1 MADTKNRLIRCFAAI
16 FPHLKGSEITQAA
29 PDSTVGWDSL
39 ATVNLFAL
47 VQAEFGVNLD
57 SLDDDESISFY
68 SMLSRLEAS
77 RGTLDKGQFDEYR
90 V

>member
-1 MADTKNRLIRCFAAI
+1 MADTKDRLIRCFAAI

-47 VQAEFGVNLD
+47 VQEEFGVNLD

>member
-1 MADTKNRLIRCFAAI
+1 MADTKDRLIRCFAAI
-16 FPHLKGSEITQAA
+16 FPDLEHSEITQAT

-47 VQAEFGVNLD
+47 VHEEFGVNLD
-57 SLDDDESISFY
+57 SLDDDESISFC
-68 SMLSRLEAS
+68 SMLAKLEAS
-77 RGTLDKGQFDEYR
+77 RGAPDRGQFDEYR